1 MNRRVLLAVAGWC
14 LAAVVATLIGLAAL
28 RVVGEGL
35 TGGPAGEVLSQEE
48 IARELAAAQ
57 AAASAAPTASG
68 AAPTT
73 SGVASSAPSVAPSAS
88 PSAGVPEPSP
98 TTTAARQVAAT
109 PGGTVVAQCADGLAS
124 LVSWAPAQGYRAT
137 DVDRGPDDDAEV
149 SFEGPAGEYEVT
161 VGCVAGRPEITWEL
175 DD

>member
-48 IARELAAAQ
+48 IAHDLAAAPT
-57 AAASAAPTASG
+57 AASAASGAVPPGSGTASAPPS
-68 AAPTT
+68 AAP
-73 SGVASSAPSVAPSAS
+73 PSAS
-88 PSAGVPEPSP
+88 PGAGGPEPSP
-98 TTTAARQVAAT
+98 TATATRQVAAT

-124 LVSWAPAQGYRAT
+124 LVSWAPAQGYRAI
-137 DVDRGPDDDAEV
+137 DGDRGPDDDAEV
-149 SFEGPAGEYEVT
+149 SFQGPAGEYEVT

>member
-1 MNRRVLLAVAGWC
+1 MTRRALLAVAGWC
-14 LAAVVATLIGLAAL
+14 LAAAVATMIGLAAL

-48 IARELAAAQ
+48 IARELAAAR
-57 AAASAAPTASG
+57 AAAPS
-68 AAPTT
+68 
-73 SGVASSAPSVAPSAS
+73 ASSAPAPTP
-88 PSAGVPEPSP
+88 PSDPPSGSLPDVGGPSP
-98 TTTAARQVAAT
+98 TATGSTERQVGAT
-109 PGGTVVAQCADGLAS
+109 PGGTVVAECVDGLAR

-137 DVDRGPDDDAEV
+137 DVDQGPDDDAEV

-161 VGCVAGRPEITWEL
+161 VVCVAGQPEITWEL

>member
-1 MNRRVLLAVAGWC
+1 MTRRALLAVAGWC
-14 LAAVVATLIGLAAL
+14 LAAAVATMIGLAAL

-48 IARELAAAQ
+48 IARELAAA
-57 AAASAAPTASG
+57 
-68 AAPTT
+68 
-73 SGVASSAPSVAPSAS
+73 VPSAS
-88 PSAGVPEPSP
+88 PAPATPTDPPAAPSPEIGGPEPTPAGS
-98 TTTAARQVAAT
+98 TQRQVGAT
-109 PGGTVVAQCADGLAS
+109 PGGTVVAECVDGLAR

-137 DVDRGPDDDAEV
+137 DVDQGPDDDAEV

-161 VGCVAGRPEITWEL
+161 VVCVAGRPEVTWEL